1 MDLAARADLQAG
13 VPLFALVRPMN
24 LRIALPSLVLRH
36 CRGVNDRFGDYRAS
50 IEQQS
55 R

>member
-13 VPLFALVRPMN
+13 VPLVALVRLMN
-24 LRIALPSLVLRH
+24 FRIALPSLVLRH
-36 CRGVNDRFGDYRAS
+36 CRGVNDRVGDYRAS
-50 IEQQS
+50 IEHKS